1 MKKIFGEI
9 VLGFLVLMGLSIG
22 LTSCLDSGDATE
34 DPYTLLL
41 KDIET
46 IDNYLATNSLTAI
59 EDPSGVRIVIDQL
72 GTGLPA
78 MTTNKIDVDYSGKV
92 LGATTGFDEGN
103 VNGLLSDYIPGWQI
117 AFSILP
123 AGSKATLY
131 IPSYWGYGNV
141 PKQSIPANSILTF
154 DITFYDVDES
164 SQELQKLAS
173 DTIAIDTYLGS
184 KSIDAIKDDS
194 GLRYVITQLGSGATP
209 TSLYDKTKLKF
220 TYKLLTDD
228 TKVVATAEREPS
240 QDFYSRVVD
249 YIHGMKIALLKLP
262 AGSKATLYVPSG
274 LGYGPKAA
282 TDQGVTVIPEN
293 SNLIVDLEFIDIIE
307 P

>member
-9 VLGFLVLMGLSIG
+9 VLGFLILIGLSTG
-22 LTSCLDSGDATE
+22 LTSCLDSQDAD

-41 KDIET
+41 KDTET
-46 IDNYLATNSLTAI
+46 IDNYLATNGLTAI
-59 EDPSGVRIVIDQL
+59 EDPSGVRIVIHQL

-78 MTTNKIDVDYSGKV
+78 MTTNKIDIDYSGKI
-92 LGATTGFDEGN
+92 LGATTTFDEGN
-103 VNGLLSDYIPGWQI
+103 VDGLLSSYIPGWQI
-117 AFSILP
+117 GFSILP

-131 IPSYWGYGNV
+131 IPSYWGYGGV

-154 DITFYDVDES
+154 EITFYDVVES

-173 DTIAIDTYLGS
+173 DTLAIDTYLES
-184 KSIDAIKDDS
+184 KSIDAVKDTS
-194 GLRYVITQLGSGATP
+194 GLRYVITELGSGATP
-209 TSLYDKTKLKF
+209 TLYDKTKLKF

-228 TKVVATAEREPS
+228 TRVVATAEREPS

-262 AGSKATLYVPSG
+262 VGSKATLYVPSG
-274 LGYGPKAA
+274 LAYGPKTAV
-282 TDQGVTVIPEN
+282 DQGAVVVPEN
-293 SNLIVDLEFIDIIE
+293 SNIIVDLEFIDIVE

>member
-1 MKKIFGEI
+1 MRNIFEKI
-9 VLGFLVLMGLSIG
+9 VLGILAVSGLSVG
-22 LTSCLDSGDATE
+22 LTSCLDSDDTM
-34 DPYTLLL
+34 DPYTLLVQ
-41 KDIET
+41 DTET
-46 IDNYLATNSLTAI
+46 IDNYLVSNGLTAI
-59 EDPSGVRIVIDQL
+59 EDPSGVRIVIHQL

-78 MTTNKIDVDYSGKV
+78 LTTNKVDIDYSGKV
-92 LGATTGFDEGN
+92 LGTSTAFDEGN

-141 PKQSIPANSILTF
+141 PKQSIPENSILTF
-154 DITFYDVDES
+154 DITFYDIVES

-173 DTIAIDTYLGS
+173 DTLAIDTYLTS

-194 GLRYVITQLGSGATP
+194 GLRYVVTELGSGQIP
-209 TSLYDKTKLKF
+209 TSWYDKTKLKF
-220 TYKLLTDD
+220 SYKLLTDD
-228 TKVVATAEREPS
+228 TKVVATAEQEPS
-240 QDFYSRVVD
+240 DDFYSRVVD
-249 YIHGMKIALLKLP
+249 YIHGIKIALLKLP
-262 AGSKATLYVPSG
+262 AGSKATLYIPSG
-274 LGYGPKAA
+274 LGYGPKTAS
-282 TDQGVTVIPEN
+282 DQGVIVVPAN